1 VILVDAN
8 LLIFAINEDSPF
20 HVGARRWLDET
31 LSGTTPVG
39 LSWVVVLAFLRI
51 TTRQGIMGNPLPL
64 EEALAYVSSW
74 LEQPFVQP
82 ISPGHKHWPIL
93 RDLLKAVG
101 TGGNLTS
108 DAHLAALAAE
118 YGSTVYSTDNDFQL
132 FPGIHHV
139 NPLALKP

>member
-20 HVGARRWLDET
+20 HLAARQWLDET
-31 LSGTTPVG
+31 LSGTTRVG
-39 LSWVVVLAFLRI
+39 LSWVVIMAFLRI
-51 TTRQGIMGNPLPL
+51 TTRPGIMSKPLPL
-64 EEALAYVSSW
+64 DEALAYVSSW
-74 LEQPFVQP
+74 LEQPFVRP
-82 ISPGHKHWPIL
+82 ISPGHHHWSIL

-118 YGSTVYSTDNDFQL
+118 HGSPVYSTDNDFKL
-132 FPGIHHV
+132 FAGIHHV
-139 NPLALKP
+139 NPLALNP